1 MTAIPDP
8 EGTDQQPPEQLAPF
22 DSPRAPPPDGGKLR
36 ERKRAALI
44 AMVGVAFVLGVVDTW
59 LFGPPGPLQ
68 GGRLLAAVVGNAA
81 LLLIGFHWLHLDAE
95 QLVIRRPAWLNIGI
109 ILVAVAFVPYYFFK
123 TRADGKRGIAIAGFF
138 GMVVAISLAM
148 SFGSA
153 LVDVTAGEPATSTT
167 TPI

>member
-1 MTAIPDP
+1 MSETPDP
-8 EGTDQQPPEQLAPF
+8 EPSDQLPPEPLAPF
-22 DSPRAPPPDGGKLR
+22 DAPTAVPPERGNQN
-36 ERKRAALI
+36 ERKRFALI

-68 GGRLLAAVVGNAA
+68 GGRLLAALVGNAA

-109 ILVAVAFVPYYFFK
+109 ILVAVAFVPYYLFK
-123 TRADGKRGIAIAGFF
+123 TRPEGKRGIAIAGFF
-138 GMVVAISLAM
+138 GVVVAVSLAM

-153 LVDVTAGEPATSTT
+153 LVSIVSGDPASSTT

>member
-1 MTAIPDP
+1 MTGMPDP
-8 EGTDQQPPEQLAPF
+8 KGPDQQPPEPLAPF
-22 DSPRAPPPDGGKLR
+22 DSPRAAPPNGGNQR
-36 ERKRAALI
+36 DRKRATLI

-68 GGRLLAAVVGNAA
+68 GGRLLAAVVGNAT

-109 ILVAVAFVPYYFFK
+109 ILVAVAFVPYYLFK
-123 TRADGKRGIAIAGFF
+123 TRPEGRRGVAIAGFF
-138 GMVVAISLAM
+138 GMVVAVSLAM

-153 LVDVTAGEPATSTT
+153 LVDVMIGEPATSTT
-167 TPI
+167 TSI

>member
-1 MTAIPDP
+1 MSDIPDP
-8 EGTDQQPPEQLAPF
+8 ERPEQQPPEPLAPF
-22 DSPRAPPPDGGKLR
+22 DAPKAVPPDGGKQR

-44 AMVGVAFVLGVVDTW
+44 AMVGVAFVLGAVDTW

-68 GGRLLAAVVGNAA
+68 GGRLLAAVVGNAS

-109 ILVAVAFVPYYFFK
+109 VLVAVGFVPYYLFK
-123 TRADGKRGIAIAGFF
+123 TRPDGKRGIAIAGFF
-138 GMVVAISLAM
+138 GMVLAISLAM

-153 LVDVTAGEPATSTT
+153 LVAMVSGDPATSTT

>member
-1 MTAIPDP
+1 MSEMPDP
-8 EGTDQQPPEQLAPF
+8 ERPDQQPPEPLAPF
-22 DSPRAPPPDGGKLR
+22 DAPKAVPPDGGNQGA
-36 ERKRAALI
+36 RKRAALI
-44 AMVGVAFVLGVVDTW
+44 AMVGVALVLGAVDTW

-109 ILVAVAFVPYYFFK
+109 ILVAVAFVPYYLFK
-123 TRADGKRGIAIAGFF
+123 TRPDGKRGIAIASFF
-138 GMVVAISLAM
+138 GLVVAVSLAM

-153 LVDVTAGEPATSTT
+153 LVAMVSGDQAASTT